1 MGSSPMGRIAFPSEV
16 TSIMPPYRI
25 NSIYPVVIAVAI
37 MIRDEAGPSVSVN
50 GPVEV
55 VENEV
60 SGEPETG
67 VQEWVR
73 DP

>member
-1 MGSSPMGRIAFPSEV
+1 
-16 TSIMPPYRI
+16 MPPYRI

-55 VENEV
+55 VKNEV